1 MILEMLWIIFSF
13 FCLGIPVAYYLWMY
27 KQAKKPFNFR
37 INKEF
42 EPTLSV
48 IVASCNEERLIE
60 KKLTNIL
67 EADYPKSL
75 IDILI
80 VDSSTDRTREIVK
93 DFVAKNPSANITLIE
108 EMSREGKGKALNKA
122 LKFATGE
129 LVVITDVDC
138 VWNSDSL
145 RNAVI
150 YLADPQVGC
159 VTGNKIGVSSHKT
172 IATLSEDVYRDFYI
186 TLRIGES
193 NVMSTPLFA
202 GELAIYKRALMDKFE
217 DDIGLDDA
225 GTAMRIIKKG
235 YRGIMAPDAV
245 VYERTP
251 HTLRARFKQKTRRA
265 QHIVQFF
272 KKYFG
277 YGFGT
282 RFGTILLAESYLH
295 ILNPLLLVPM
305 VFLTFFMFVRYPILL
320 VSALILLY
328 PKARKLIIAYAEN
341 NLILLYAL
349 FKELTGEKQLIWDRV
364 QEIRSETE

>member
-1 MILEMLWIIFSF
+1 MILEMLWVIFSI
-13 FCLGIPVAYYLWMY
+13 FCLGIPATYYLWMY
-27 KQAKKPFNFR
+27 KQAKKPSNVR
-37 INKEF
+37 MNKEF

-48 IVASCNEERLIE
+48 IVASCNEEKLIE

-67 EADYPKSL
+67 KADYQKNL
-75 IDILI
+75 IEILI

-93 DFVAKNPSANITLIE
+93 DFVDKNPGAKITLIE
-108 EMSREGKGKALNKA
+108 EALREGKGKALNKA
-122 LKFATGE
+122 LKYATGE
-129 LVVITDVDC
+129 LIVITDVDC
-138 VWNSDSL
+138 VWNRDAL
-145 RNAVI
+145 RNAI
-150 YLADPQVGC
+150 NYLADPQVGC
-159 VTGNKIGVSSHKT
+159 VTGNKIGVSRHKT

-193 NVMSTPLFA
+193 NVLSTPLFA
-202 GELAIYKRALMDKFE
+202 GELSIYKRALMDKFE

-225 GTAMRIIKKG
+225 GTAMRIIQKG
-235 YRGIMAPDAV
+235 YRAIMVPNAL

-251 HTLRARFKQKTRRA
+251 HTMHARFKQKTRRA

-282 RFGTILLAESYLH
+282 SFGMILLTESYLH
-295 ILNPLLLVPM
+295 IVNPLLLVPM
-305 VFLTFFMFVRYPILL
+305 AFLTFLIFAKYPILL

-328 PKARKLIIAYAEN
+328 PKARKLLIAYLEN

-349 FKELTGEKQLIWDRV
+349 FKELRGEKQLVWDRV